1 MDTQQLE
8 YFISVAEF
16 LNFTKAA
23 KKFFISQTAISQ
35 QIKSLEKN
43 LGVILFYRNN
53 RSVKLT
59 PAGEIFYK
67 EAKLIIAKTND
78 AIKKVQMVS
87 AGFIGSL
94 KVGFVSGHGKTYLP
108 KLIRKFNN
116 SYTSINL
123 SIVEGNVESLYKS
136 LKQGLLDVTFN
147 LNFDLNEYKNIKW
160 KSLKKYPLYVVL
172 YKNHY
177 FSKFNSI
184 PRSYLKNEDFIYL
197 NRFLVP
203 KDFDRMISACVDSGF
218 SPNIIHQCDSI
229 QTILL
234 MIEAEMGI
242 SIFPKYIES
251 KENSNLTFIKLDGE
265 NEYVESVVAWNTLNI
280 NPSLAIFLQYLD
292 EIDIF
297 D

>member
-43 LGVILFYRNN
+43 LGVKLFYRNN

-59 PAGEIFYK
+59 PAGKIFYK
-67 EAKLIIAKTND
+67 EAKLLVNRTNN
-78 AIKKVQMVS
+78 AIKKVQMAS
-87 AGFIGSL
+87 TGFIGSL
-94 KVGFVSGHGKTYLP
+94 KIGFVSSHGKTYLP
-108 KLIRKFNN
+108 KLIRDFNN
-116 SYTSINL
+116 SYPLINL
-123 SIVEGNVESLYKS
+123 SIVEGNVETLYKS
-136 LKQGLLDVTFN
+136 LEQDLLDLTFN

-160 KSLKKYPLYVVL
+160 KSLKKYSLYAIL
-172 YKNHY
+172 YKNHHL
-177 FSKFNSI
+177 SKFSSI
-184 PRSYLKNEDFIYL
+184 PRSYLKNEDFICL
-197 NRFLVP
+197 DRSLAP
-203 KDFDRMISACVDSGF
+203 KGFDRMISTCVDSGF
-218 SPNIIHQCDSI
+218 SPNIVHQCNSI

-242 SIFPKYIES
+242 SIFPRYIES
-251 KENSNLTFIKLDGE
+251 KENSNLTFIKLDGD
-265 NEYVESVVAWNTLNI
+265 NEYVESVIAWNTLNA
-280 NPSLAIFLQYLD
+280 NPSLSTFLKY
-292 EIDIF
+292 IDKIDTF